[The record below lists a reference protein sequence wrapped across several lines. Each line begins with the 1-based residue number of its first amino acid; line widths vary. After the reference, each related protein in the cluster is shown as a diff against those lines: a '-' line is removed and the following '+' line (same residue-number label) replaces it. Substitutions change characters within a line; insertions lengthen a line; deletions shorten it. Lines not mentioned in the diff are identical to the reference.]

1 MSINP
6 NLVPEDFLERI
17 SNNPKS
23 IYNDF
28 EIKLA
33 IDALRIYARDGTQDD
48 SHAAR
53 EFLKDA
59 NLSGYIDKESTYT
72 KTEDPNLRYWQTNI
86 PTFLKVIS
94 EMETQAKQ
102 IWDKYKYKRE
112 KSQSGEKI
120 YRDKEAC
127 IREILE
133 TMLRIDPADDFLDS
147 KFREDNEKYID
158 DIVDKVSYEL
168 SDSYLTDLVLS
179 IFALT
184 QNISFTKIRQF
195 YYKEEITSAK
205 EQLESTEEKY
215 KLGELK
221 LISLNSKEIPTISNE
236 ELSENPE
243 LALQLYKQKYI
254 KYVENRIPKI
264 KGLSPNFI
272 LDLFELAND

>member
-28 EIKLA
+28 EIRLA
-33 IDALRIYARDGTQDD
+33 IDTLRIYVRDGTQDE
-48 SHAAR
+48 SNEAR

-59 NLSGYIDKESTYT
+59 NLSGYIDKKSTYT
-72 KTEDPNLRYWQTNI
+72 KTYDPNLRHWQTNV
-86 PTFLKVIS
+86 PTFLNIIS
-94 EMETQAKQ
+94 EMKIQAEP
-102 IWDKYKYKRE
+102 IWNKYKYKRE
-112 KSQSGEKI
+112 KLKSGKKR

-133 TMLRIDPADDFLDS
+133 TMMSIDPVEDFLDS
-147 KFREDNEKYID
+147 QVIEAIENLRDET
-158 DIVDKVSYEL
+158 VDKVTYEL
-168 SDSYLTDLVLS
+168 SDSDITNLVLS
-179 IFALT
+179 IFAKT
-184 QNISFTKIRQF
+184 QNITFPSIKKF
-195 YYKEEITSAK
+195 YYSKEITTAR
-205 EQLESTEEKY
+205 EQLECVEEKY